1 MHDNTLPKSP
11 GALLAHLP
19 KKPPTVARRRPSLL
33 AACRVSHAG
42 RGQDA
47 LPFEDVR
54 LGPLVGRG
62 SFGKVYRGVWNGT
75 LVAIKVCQ
83 VHNPTWTGLMGGTG
97 TIHRCTGSPQS
108 FQLVATHQSSS
119 QQTSV
124 LPGLC

>member
-1 MHDNTLPKSP
+1 MIALWRRTQALS
-11 GALLAHLP
+11 LLACRSSRQQVPSPAPGLP
-19 KKPPTVARRRPSLL
+19 

-75 LVAIKVCQ
+75 LVAIKVC
-83 VHNPTWTGLMGGTG
+83 
-97 TIHRCTGSPQS
+97 R
-108 FQLVATHQSSS
+108 
-119 QQTSV
+119 
-124 LPGLC
+124 

>member
-1 MHDNTLPKSP
+1 MTTPCQKAQALCLLTCQRSP
-11 GALLAHLP
+11 QQLLGAALG
-19 KKPPTVARRRPSLL
+19 LL

-83 VHNPTWTGLMGGTG
+83 VHNPTWTGSMGGTG

-108 FQLVATHQSSS
+108 VQLVATHQSSS
-119 QQTSV
+119 KQTSV